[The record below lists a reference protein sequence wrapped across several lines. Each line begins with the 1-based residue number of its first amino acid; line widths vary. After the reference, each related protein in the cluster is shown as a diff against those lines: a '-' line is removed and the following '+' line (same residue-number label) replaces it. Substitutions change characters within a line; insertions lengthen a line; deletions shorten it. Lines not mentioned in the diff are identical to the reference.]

1 MNSNPEQKIKHISKL
16 KEENNKLKEE
26 KIKLTE
32 ANEKLNSIIMEI
44 EKDTKNKD
52 SKKRNLLQEKIAIVF
67 KIFGFF

>member
-32 ANEKLNSIIMEI
+32 ANEKLNNIIAEI

-52 SKKRNLLQEKIAIVF
+52 SKKKNILHEKIAIVLN
-67 KIFGFF
+67 FFLCF